1 MEDWLH
7 FVLVF
12 SPYIFDGVLPAYP
25 ERRMWALLVFAVE
38 HYFTPRWYDD
48 RDHVLEASQKARS
61 ALLEFGAIAEREG
74 FPASV
79 FTINLHTCICRYAV
93 PERTAMC
100 LYEIDLPCFCVGCTT
115 RRWHGVQPLVAW
127 TSWWSALCR

>member
-12 SPYIFDGVLPAYP
+12 SPYIFDGVLPAYL

-38 HYFTPRWYDD
+38 HYFTPRFYDD
-48 RDHVLEASQKARS
+48 REQFLEASQKARS
-61 ALLEFGAIAEREG
+61 ALQEFGVIAEREG
-74 FPASV
+74 FPAGV

-93 PERTAMC
+93 SERTALL
-100 LYEIDLPCFCVGCTT
+100 LYEIDSPAVCVGCTT
-115 RRWHGVQPLVAW
+115 RRWLGV
-127 TSWWSALCR
+127 R